1 MGGMKKAEMFSHSCS
16 LAVNLISTLFRIAFD
31 LGSPFLRY
39 LQPLQKRALLSL
51 ALCLELEAPW
61 LLP

>member
-31 LGSPFLRY
+31 IGQPFS
-39 LQPLQKRALLSL
+39 ALLAASSK
-51 ALCLELEAPW
+51 AGASKPGT
-61 LLP
+61 LPLT